1 MSVPAIVESRL
12 GDAEV
17 AERVSLGGDDEL
29 FVTATGTLIYRADG
43 LLSDESVE
51 EFSHEADRLT
61 VSEGRRKSRIEL
73 EYPLEGARSFK
84 VPAGVT
90 DAVVHPVL
98 AGVLSGNGITDP
110 GERVVQTFRFSE
122 LTVIVTS
129 KRLVKHIGSAVW
141 DDDYEEFEYESLTG
155 LSFESGS
162 VATQV
167 VLEVDGRQQRIKAP
181 NDQAAVLRERLTSAV
196 FEFHDVDSLE
206 ELHEK
211 VGLDDDET
219 TTSSPT
225 VDFGEG
231 VEPLNTGSASD
242 DVSATDS
249 DGGTAAA
256 AVAGTDDDGG
266 AADAEAGGIETT
278 ADAETDDGASV
289 DVDTEDGTAVEAG
302 SEDGTTVDS
311 ATDDGTAVEA
321 GTDAGEAVDTQTDAE
336 RAVDATSA
344 GSDARADEASVS
356 FESSGFEPATA
367 SADDSL
373 DERLA
378 SLETA
383 VERQTAIL
391 ERQQGTIEQLI
402 EELRRGR

>member
-17 AERVSLGGDDEL
+17 VEQVSLGGDDEL
-29 FVTATGTLIYRADG
+29 FVTSVGTLIYRADG

-51 EFSHEADRLT
+51 EFPHEADRLT
-61 VSEGRRKSRIEL
+61 VAEGRRKTRIEL
-73 EYPLEGARSFK
+73 EYPLEGTRSFK
-84 VPAGVT
+84 VPASVT

-129 KRLVKHIGSAVW
+129 NRLVKHIGSAVW
-141 DDDYEEFEYESLTG
+141 DDDYEEFHYESLTG
-155 LSFESGS
+155 LSFESGA

-181 NDQAAVLRERLTSAV
+181 NDEAAVLRERLTSAA
-196 FEFHDVDSLE
+196 FAFHDVDSLE
-206 ELHEK
+206 ALHEK
-211 VGLDDDET
+211 VGLDDEP
-219 TTSSPT
+219 TTSTPT

-231 VEPLNTGSASD
+231 VEPLNTHSARD
-242 DVSATDS
+242 DGSATDPGD
-249 DGGTAAA
+249 DGATA
-256 AVAGTDDDGG
+256 AVAGADDGG
-266 AADAEAGGIETT
+266 VTADTETDATDAT
-278 ADAETDDGASV
+278 ADAEPDDA
-289 DVDTEDGTAVEAG
+289 
-302 SEDGTTVDS
+302 
-311 ATDDGTAVEA
+311 ATVEA
-321 GTDAGEAVDTQTDAE
+321 GTDAESAAVDTA
-336 RAVDATSA
+336 SA
-344 GSDARADEASVS
+344 GGGATTDSGPAAEKAETPTAGDDADDAGEAAVA
-356 FESSGFEPATA
+356 FETSGFEPATA
-367 SADDSL
+367 SADDSI

-378 SLETA
+378 ALETA

>member
-17 AERVSLGGDDEL
+17 VEQVSLGGDDEL
-29 FVTATGTLIYRADG
+29 FVSSEGTLIYRADG

-51 EFSHEADRLT
+51 EFPHEADRLT
-61 VSEGRRKSRIEL
+61 VAEGRRKTRIEL
-73 EYPLEGARSFK
+73 EYPLEGTRSFK
-84 VPAGVT
+84 VPSSVT

-129 KRLVKHIGSAVW
+129 NRLVKHIGSAVW
-141 DDDYEEFEYESLTG
+141 DDDYEEFHYEDLTG
-155 LSFESGS
+155 LSFESGA

-181 NDQAAVLRERLTSAV
+181 NDEAAVLRERLTSAA
-196 FEFHDVDSLE
+196 FAFHDVDSLE
-206 ELHEK
+206 ALHEK
-211 VGLDDDET
+211 VGLDDEP
-219 TTSSPT
+219 TTSTPT

-231 VEPLNTGSASD
+231 VEPLNTHSERD
-242 DVSATDS
+242 DGSATDPGD
-249 DGGTAAA
+249 DGATA
-256 AVAGTDDDGG
+256 AVAGADDGG
-266 AADAEAGGIETT
+266 VTADTETDATDAT
-278 ADAETDDGASV
+278 ADAEPDDA
-289 DVDTEDGTAVEAG
+289 
-302 SEDGTTVDS
+302 
-311 ATDDGTAVEA
+311 ATVEA
-321 GTDAGEAVDTQTDAE
+321 GTDAESAAVDTA
-336 RAVDATSA
+336 SA
-344 GSDARADEASVS
+344 GGGATTDSGPAAEKAETPTAGDDADDAGEAAVA
-356 FESSGFEPATA
+356 FETSGFEPATA
-367 SADDSL
+367 SADDSI

-378 SLETA
+378 ALETA

>member
-17 AERVSLGGDDEL
+17 VEQVSLGGDDEL
-29 FVTATGTLIYRADG
+29 FVTSVGTLIYRADG

-51 EFSHEADRLT
+51 EFPHEADRLT
-61 VSEGRRKSRIEL
+61 VAEGRRKTRIEL
-73 EYPLEGARSFK
+73 EYPLEGTRSFK
-84 VPAGVT
+84 VPSSVT

-129 KRLVKHIGSAVW
+129 NRLVKHIGSAVW
-141 DDDYEEFEYESLTG
+141 DDDYEEFHYEDLTG
-155 LSFESGS
+155 LSFESGA

-181 NDQAAVLRERLTSAV
+181 NDEAAVLRERLTSAV
-196 FEFHDVDSLE
+196 FALHDVDSLE
-206 ELHEK
+206 ALHEK
-211 VGLDDDET
+211 VGLDDEPT
-219 TTSSPT
+219 PSTPT
-225 VDFGEG
+225 VDFGAG
-231 VEPLNTGSASD
+231 VEPLNTHSESD
-242 DVSATDS
+242 EGSATDP
-249 DGGTAAA
+249 DDEGATA
-256 AVAGTDDDGG
+256 AVAGTDDGG
-266 AADAEAGGIETT
+266 ATGDTGVDATEATVDAEPD
-278 ADAETDDGASV
+278 DA
-289 DVDTEDGTAVEAG
+289 
-302 SEDGTTVDS
+302 
-311 ATDDGTAVEA
+311 ATVEA
-321 GTDAGEAVDTQTDAE
+321 GTDADSAAVDTASAGGGATTDAGPAAE
-336 RAVDATSA
+336 NTEPSTAGDDADDAGEAAVA
-344 GSDARADEASVS
+344 
-356 FESSGFEPATA
+356 FETSGFEPATA
-367 SADDSL
+367 SADDSI

-378 SLETA
+378 ALETA